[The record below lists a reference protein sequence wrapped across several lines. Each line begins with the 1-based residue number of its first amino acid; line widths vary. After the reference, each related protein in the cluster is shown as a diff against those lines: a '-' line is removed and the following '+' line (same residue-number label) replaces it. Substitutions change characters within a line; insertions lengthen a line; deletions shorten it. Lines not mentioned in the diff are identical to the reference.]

1 MDEEELDMSFLDD
14 MVPQED
20 VGKDVPQTPP
30 MTTMAIPPSP
40 RASATSRAHDETPE
54 EDHSSKKP
62 KVETGKKQRIE
73 VVKELHAAMIRS
85 VKFGEDEFYIMD
97 KTMTQTTT
105 MMTKIL
111 LMMFGWMKTP
121 CSSVG
126 FLKRCGQM
134 PLRTKPQDHQSSG
147 LTSLQMRLKSQGF

>member
-1 MDEEELDMSFLDD
+1 MDLFSIIILKKINIELLSIRI
-14 MVPQED
+14 EN
-20 VGKDVPQTPP
+20 
-30 MTTMAIPPSP
+30 
-40 RASATSRAHDETPE
+40 TSRLKIFNPWTLRETPE

-62 KVETGKKQRIE
+62 KVEAGKKQRIE

-85 VKFGEDEFYIMD
+85 VKFGEDEFYTMD

-121 CSSVG
+121 CSLVE
-126 FLKRCGQM
+126 FLKRFGQM